1 MDKVK
6 LELTIQEI
14 NTILQALGNGPFV
27 QVADLIQK
35 IKTQAEEQIAKSQGQ
50 ENSSVEQ

>member
-1 MDKVK
+1 MT
-6 LELTIQEI
+6 LELTIQEV

-35 IKTQAEEQIAKSQGQ
+35 IKAQGEAQIAQNKAQ
-50 ENSSVEQ
+50 ETSSVDE

>member
-1 MDKVK
+1 MMK

-50 ENSSVEQ
+50 ENSSVDQ